1 VIYQDHGSTIDG
13 GFFPFQ
19 ALDVAAQFAFGSS
32 FQLKYEPA
40 VHVGIQNFRMHVAF
54 AADVGVLPSLPA
66 TFSIEKTDHAAEFQH
81 LANPASENFWTV
93 RNSFWVKE

>member
-54 AADVGVLPSLPA
+54 AADVGVLPKFARYL
-66 TFSIEKTDHAAEFQH
+66 F
-81 LANPASENFWTV
+81 NREN
-93 RNSFWVKE
+93 RSCRRISAPGQPGQ